1 MAMEDEQKAHWER
14 VYATKQAHEVSWT
27 QSVPQTSLDF
37 IHSFDIHKTA
47 KIIDIGGG
55 DSHLVDCLLAEGYK
69 DITVLDIS
77 ENALSRAKKRLGNRA
92 KNVKWIVSDITTF
105 EPTTRYDVWHDRAT
119 FHFLTEETQILIYQN
134 LTAKA
139 VKGYLT
145 IGTFSDNG
153 PKKCSGLP
161 IKQYNETALAT
172 VLSANFDKIKC
183 INEDHTTPFGTQ
195 QNFTFCSFKKMREY
209 E

>member
-1 MAMEDEQKAHWER
+1 MTNEQKAHWER

-27 QSVPQTSLDF
+27 QAVPQTSLDF

-77 ENALSRAKKRLGNRA
+77 ENALSRAKKRLGKRA

-105 EPTTRYDVWHDRAT
+105 EPKTRYDVWHDRAT
-119 FHFLTEETQILIYQN
+119 FHFLTEETQIQHYQN

-139 VKGYLT
+139 VKGYLA

-153 PKKCSGLP
+153 PEKCSGLP

-172 VLSANFDKIKC
+172 VLATSFDKIKC

-195 QNFTFCSFKKMREY
+195 QNFTFCSFKKH
-209 E
+209 

>member
-1 MAMEDEQKAHWER
+1 MTNEQKAHWER

-27 QSVPQTSLDF
+27 QSIPQTSLDF
-37 IHSFDIHKTA
+37 IHSFDIRKTA

-55 DSHLVDCLLAEGYK
+55 DSHLVDFLLAEGYK

-77 ENALSRAKKRLGNRA
+77 ENALSRTKERLGERA
-92 KNVKWIVSDITTF
+92 KNVKWVVSDITTF
-105 EPTTRYDVWHDRAT
+105 EPTMHYDVWHDRAT
-119 FHFLTEETQILIYQN
+119 FHFLTEENQIHYYQN

-139 VKGYLT
+139 VKGYLA

-153 PKKCSGLP
+153 PEKCSGLP
-161 IKQYNETALAT
+161 IKQYNETALTT
-172 VLSANFDKIKC
+172 VLATNFDKIRC

-195 QNFTFCSFKKMREY
+195 QNFTFCSFKRMG
-209 E
+209 

>member
-1 MAMEDEQKAHWER
+1 MTNEQKAHWER

-27 QSVPQTSLDF
+27 QAVPQTSLDF
-37 IHSFDIHKTA
+37 IHSFDIRKTA

-55 DSHLVDCLLAEGYK
+55 DSHLVDFLLAEGYA

-77 ENALSRAKKRLGNRA
+77 ENALSRAKERLGERA

-105 EPTTRYDVWHDRAT
+105 KPTTRYDVWHDRAT
-119 FHFLTEETQILIYQN
+119 FHFLTAEKQILHYQN

-145 IGTFSDNG
+145 IGTFSNNG
-153 PKKCSGLP
+153 PEKCSGLP
-161 IKQYNETALAT
+161 IKQYDETALTAVLAT
-172 VLSANFDKIKC
+172 RFDKIRC
-183 INEDHTTPFGTQ
+183 VNEDHTTPFGTQ
-195 QNFTFCSFKKMREY
+195 QNFTFCSFKKH
-209 E
+209 

>member
-1 MAMEDEQKAHWER
+1 MTNEQKAHWER

-27 QSVPQTSLDF
+27 QRVPQTSLDF

-77 ENALSRAKKRLGNRA
+77 ENALSRAKKRLGKRA

-161 IKQYNETALAT
+161 VKQYNETALAT
-172 VLSANFDKIKC
+172 VLATSFDKIRC
-183 INEDHTTPFGTQ
+183 VNEDHTTPFGTQ
-195 QNFTFCSFKKMREY
+195 QNFTFCSFKKH
-209 E
+209 